1 MNITTLI
8 KEAMNS
14 ITSNKVR
21 SFLTMLGIFIGVG
34 AVIAMMSVGQ
44 GAQNSITDSLSTL
57 GTQTL
62 YLTPGNY
69 TENVRNAQNLTNDD
83 VEAIS
88 RLDCVDI
95 AAPVVSSQSYTIS
108 QSNGKTA
115 NATVTG
121 VVPGYRTVGNYEL
134 QLGSFITQDNN
145 DNKEM
150 VAVIGTEINESLFG
164 AKNSSSVGET
174 IRIMGQPYRV
184 IGVLEEKG
192 SSTMGT
198 SQDRNVFIPLSTAQ
212 SRLMTRQKNTVSQVS
227 ILIKSEYTLEDAQK
241 QIESLLQ
248 ERHGIFEGNP
258 NDFTVMNVQEI
269 LNAVS
274 TIMSTF
280 TLFLGGVAAI
290 SLLVG
295 GNGIMNVMLV
305 TVSERTREIGLRK
318 ALGAK
323 KGDILA
329 QFLFRGEDIDKRV
342 SVLSGG
348 ERARL
353 GMAKLMLQSHN
364 LLALDEPTNH
374 MDIKSK
380 DILKQALKAYDG
392 TLVIVSHDRDFLDG
406 LVDKLYEFRDGQVR
420 EFLGGVSDFLA
431 KRRLESLQELERS
444 FAGGSSNSSLRP
456 SGKPDPSRKRVPPVT
471 ATGGYDCEMGSTP
484 SGVRESY
491 EQMRTRSKEE
501 KKRRNRVEY
510 LEKEIEKLEAR
521 MKAIEAVL
529 SAPKDDDD
537 IMELTREYLE
547 CKRDLD
553 AKTDEWCE
561 LID

>member
-62 YLTPGNY
+62 YLTPGNF

-83 VEAIS
+83 IEAIS
-88 RLDCVDI
+88 RLECVEI

-121 VVPGYRTVGNYEL
+121 VVPGYRTVGNYDMM
-134 QLGSFITQDNN
+134 LGSFITQENIDS
-145 DNKEM
+145 KEM

-164 AKNSSSVGET
+164 AKNSSSIGET

-192 SSTMGT
+192 STTIGT

-212 SRLMTRQKNTVSQVS
+212 SRLMTRQKNTVSQAS
-227 ILIKSEYTLEDAQK
+227 ILIKSEYTLEEAQAA
-241 QIESLLQ
+241 IENLLQ

-258 NDFTVMNVQEI
+258 NDFTIMNVQEI

-274 TIMSTF
+274 SIMSTF

-295 GNGIMNVMLV
+295 GIGIMNIMLV

-329 QFLFRGEDIDKRV
+329 QFLVES
-342 SVLSGG
+342 SVLSLVGG
-348 ERARL
+348 LL
-353 GMAKLMLQSHN
+353 GIVFGL
-364 LLALDEPTNH
+364 LLAFGIARIAAMTGTELHVTVNPVIILGATLFSIAVGLFFGVYPANKASNLEPV
-374 MDIKSK
+374 I
-380 DILKQALKAYDG
+380 AL
-392 TLVIVSHDRDFLDG
+392 
-406 LVDKLYEFRDGQVR
+406 
-420 EFLGGVSDFLA
+420 
-431 KRRLESLQELERS
+431 RS
-444 FAGGSSNSSLRP
+444 
-456 SGKPDPSRKRVPPVT
+456 
-471 ATGGYDCEMGSTP
+471 E
-484 SGVRESY
+484 
-491 EQMRTRSKEE
+491 
-501 KKRRNRVEY
+501 
-510 LEKEIEKLEAR
+510 
-521 MKAIEAVL
+521 
-529 SAPKDDDD
+529 
-537 IMELTREYLE
+537 
-547 CKRDLD
+547 
-553 AKTDEWCE
+553 
-561 LID
+561 